1 MRSSDPR
8 PADPSETTDTALTR
22 SYHAPWESAFDKIVT
37 PFEEFL
43 HEETTS
49 GLLLMGCAILALIL
63 ANTALVH
70 AYEHVL
76 HTPVALNIAGW
87 TLEHSLH
94 HWINDGL
101 MALFFFVMG
110 LEIKR
115 EVLVGELSDARRA
128 VLPVLAAIGGMVVP
142 ALIYYLTN
150 RGGPAAAA
158 WGVPMATDIAFAVG
172 IMALLGKRVPA
183 TLITFLVALAIADDL
198 GAVVVIAIFYTEQIF
213 GTYLLIAGLLFGV
226 LVIFNLSGIRKPL
239 PYFLVGILLW
249 LAMLKSGVHATVAGV
264 LAAMTIPVKPKFNPL
279 RFSLHVRELM
289 DRFDSSCRGDAD
301 LLRNEEQRAIV
312 QALENGVH
320 KVESTL
326 QRLEHSMHLPVA
338 FFIVPLFALANA
350 GVPVDFA
357 NLGSVVSEPITLGVV
372 VGLLIGKVVGI
383 AGFSLVAV
391 KLGIGELPA
400 GTRPAHIVG
409 VGLVGGIGFTMSIFI
424 AELAFSGQPEQLVM
438 AKTGILMASI
448 LAGFGGY
455 LWLRFVA
462 GSPSS
467 PVPGEAGADR
477 APA

>member
-1 MRSSDPR
+1 MRSSAPR
-8 PADPSETTDTALTR
+8 PADPSETTDAALTR

-37 PFEEFL
+37 PFEEFI

-49 GLLLMGCAILALIL
+49 GLLLMGCAMLALIL
-63 ANTALVH
+63 ANTALAH
-70 AYEHVL
+70 TYEHVL
-76 HTPVALNIAGW
+76 HTLVALNIGGW

-115 EVLVGELSDARRA
+115 EVLVGELSDTRRA

-150 RGGPAAAA
+150 RGGPGAAG

-198 GAVVVIAIFYTEQIF
+198 GAVAVIAIFYTEQIF

-279 RFSLHVRELM
+279 RFSLQVRELM
-289 DRFDSSCRGDAD
+289 DRFDSGCRGDAD

-320 KVESTL
+320 KVESPL
-326 QRLEHSMHLPVA
+326 QRLEHAMHLPVA

-350 GVPVDFA
+350 GVPIDFA

-372 VGLLIGKVVGI
+372 VGLLVGKVVGI

-400 GTRPAHIVG
+400 GTRPAHLLG

-448 LAGFGGY
+448 LAGVGGY
-455 LWLRFVA
+455 LWLRFVV
-462 GSPSS
+462 GSPPLVS
-467 PVPGEAGADR
+467 GEASSDKAL
-477 APA
+477 A

>member
-1 MRSSDPR
+1 MRSSNSS
-8 PADPSETTDTALTR
+8 PADSSQAADSGLGQ
-22 SYHAPWESAFDKIVT
+22 SYHAPWEDAFDKIVT

-63 ANTALVH
+63 ANTTLVH
-70 AYEHVL
+70 AYEQVL
-76 HTPVALNIAGW
+76 HMPIALNIGGW

-115 EVLVGELSDARRA
+115 EILVGELSDTRRA
-128 VLPVLAAIGGMVVP
+128 ALPVLAAIGGMMVP
-142 ALIYYLTN
+142 ALIYALIN
-150 RGGPAAAA
+150 RGGAGAAG

-172 IMALLGKRVPA
+172 IMALLGRRVPA
-183 TLITFLVALAIADDL
+183 TLVTFLVALAIADDL
-198 GAVVVIAIFYTEQIF
+198 GAVIVIAIFYTEQIF
-213 GTYLLIAGLLFGV
+213 GTYLLVAGLLLGV
-226 LVIFNLSGIRKPL
+226 LVMFNLSGIRKPL
-239 PYFLVGILLW
+239 PYFLIGILLW

-264 LAAMTIPVKPKFNPL
+264 LVAMTIPVKPKFNPL

-289 DRFDSSCRGDAD
+289 DRFDSGCRGAAD

-312 QALENGVH
+312 QTLENGVH
-320 KVESTL
+320 KVESPL

-350 GVPVDFA
+350 GVPIDFA
-357 NLGSVVSEPITLGVV
+357 SLGSILSQPITLGVFA
-372 VGLLIGKVVGI
+372 GLLVGKVVGI

-391 KLGIGELPA
+391 GLGIGELPA

-448 LAGFGGY
+448 LAGVGGY

-462 GSPSS
+462 ADPSPA
-467 PVPGEAGADR
+467 PDKAR
-477 APA
+477 A